1 MLEDIPRPGR
11 PGSTL
16 RIGTR
21 RLRAASAVL
30 VAVAAAGCDRNSET
44 PSTSPVVPTLSS
56 APTTPAT
63 SRCTEEGRVLE
74 FGFFALYEPI
84 SYRGGADPTSEVSGG
99 HLGYE
104 ADLLTALE
112 AMDGAGLSFNRRGI
126 DVWPGIWLL
135 AASREFDVVGG
146 GIAILEERTRD
157 ASGML
162 AVAFTSG
169 HIVFRHSLLVRSTD
183 AERLAEYSDLTSGDL
198 VGVAVETTGE
208 SRFLQIVG
216 LIDEAGVLLTGTRVT
231 IPGGIVVSDGSDSY
245 RIAASGSTRNLAG
258 RSHLEPPSAGF
269 PRVVFFG
276 PESVRA
282 DHLDALATGQVDAL
296 ANDDI
301 SNRVAERESAGLLA
315 VTALDTEA
323 ELGGFALDQDDEAL
337 LTCLDD
343 KLNYLTDERNVGY
356 AEWLGNPSVFL
367 ERAEAW
373 TP

>member
-1 MLEDIPRPGR
+1 MMQL
-11 PGSTL
+11 
-16 RIGTR
+16 GTR
-21 RLRAASAVL
+21 CLST
-30 VAVAAAGCDRNSET
+30 VAVFAVAFAGCDRSSGT
-44 PSTSPVVPTLSS
+44 PSTSPAVPTPAPVPV
-56 APTTPAT
+56 APTA

-84 SYRGGADPTSEVSGG
+84 SYRGRADSMPDASGE

-112 AMDGAGLSFNRRGI
+112 AMDGAGLLFNRRGI

-135 AASREFDVVGG
+135 PATPEFDLVGG
-146 GIAILEERTRD
+146 GITILEERTRD
-157 ASGML
+157 ASGMP

-169 HIVFRHSLLVRSTD
+169 HIVFRHSLLVRATD
-183 AERLAEYSDLTSGDL
+183 ASRLAEYSDLTGEDR
-198 VGVAVETTGE
+198 VGVAVQTTGE
-208 SRFLQIVG
+208 SRFLRIVG
-216 LIDEAGVLLTGTRVT
+216 LIDGDGVLLAGTAVST
-231 IPGGIVVSDGSDSY
+231 PGGIVVADGSDSY
-245 RIAASGSTRNLAG
+245 RIAASGSSANLAG

-276 PESVRA
+276 PESGRA
-282 DHLDALATGQVDAL
+282 DHLEALANGQVDAL
-296 ANDDI
+296 ANDEI
-301 SNRVAERESAGLLA
+301 GNRLAERASTGLLV

-323 ELGGFALDQDDEAL
+323 ELGGFALDQGDDTL

-343 KLNYLTDERNVGY
+343 KLNYLTDERNIGY
-356 AEWLGNPSVFL
+356 AEWLVNSSVFL